1 MDDKEIVA
9 LFRSVLVWPSC
20 DEVVNDLEI
29 RASGYGYQ
37 VRLVDD
43 LGNIDQDLAA
53 SIEWALGEI
62 HKIQKAARSG
72 RPITKPRWPVLILRT
87 PKVWS

>member
-1 MDDKEIVA
+1 M
-9 LFRSVLVWPSC
+9 
-20 DEVVNDLEI
+20 NDNEI
-29 RASGYGYQ
+29 RGSGYGYQ

-43 LGNIDQDLAA
+43 LDNIDQNLAA

-72 RPITKPRWPVLILRT
+72 RPIIKPRWPVLILRT
-87 PKVWS
+87 PKVSS

>member
-1 MDDKEIVA
+1 
-9 LFRSVLVWPSC
+9 LFGLLRGSNGPEHC
-20 DEVVNDLEI
+20 G
-29 RASGYGYQ
+29 SGYGYQ

-72 RPITKPRWPVLILRT
+72 RPIIKPRWPVLILRT
-87 PKVWS
+87 PKVSS